1 MRSSCSSGLRFFPR
15 GHSPNARQPV
25 KMLVKT
31 EYLLYSPFLHSG
43 RHQSIGKIHVLQ
55 FVEREGLKQDV
66 LIFRLNPVL
75 EQELS

>member
-1 MRSSCSSGLRFFPR
+1 
-15 GHSPNARQPV
+15 
-25 KMLVKT
+25 MLVKT